1 MLEGCDHCGTV
12 LRRTEDDAASC
23 PECGRSMRTMDAYE
37 AQVLARERRVA
48 EQFRRTNRLRPAAEM
63 GQGLRV

>member
-1 MLEGCDHCGTV
+1 LRTV
-12 LRRTEDDAASC
+12 
-23 PECGRSMRTMDAYE
+23 DAYE

-63 GQGLRV
+63 GHGLRV